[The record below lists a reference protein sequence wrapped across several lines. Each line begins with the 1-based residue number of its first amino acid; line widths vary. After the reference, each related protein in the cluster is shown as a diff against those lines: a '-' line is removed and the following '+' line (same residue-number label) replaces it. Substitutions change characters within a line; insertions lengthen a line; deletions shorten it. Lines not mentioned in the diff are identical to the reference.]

1 MLVSATTTPI
11 KGAASPPRTAA
22 HAHGNSAR
30 EKKRAADQKFKE
42 WKAKKD
48 LDAVAE
54 HTKRAAKE
62 RRFRQEVAS
71 VQSSRKDAAYEA
83 WLERKQRG
91 RGGAD
96 AANSRKIAVK
106 TLTLTLVNG

>member
-1 MLVSATTTPI
+1 MLLSATTTPV
-11 KGAASPPRTAA
+11 KSSSERTQPQ
-22 HAHGNSAR
+22 GNFDPAR